1 MIFLY
6 ILTQNLKFGHFFAIQ
21 AHARRVVEGLH
32 RMQRFHVNNV
42 GADRCV
48 CPKKRKIQ
56 PCSKKC
62 GSKKWLRYLQV

>member
-6 ILTQNLKFGHFFAIQ
+6 ILTQNLKFGHFFSIR
-21 AHARRVVEGLH
+21 AHARRVVEDLH
-32 RMQRFHVNNV
+32 RMQRFHVNDV

-56 PCSKKC
+56 LRSKN
-62 GSKKWLRYLQV
+62 GLRCLQV